1 MDLLPFFQ
9 WSEET
14 GLGRMVRESVWAFA
28 VIESV
33 HLLALSMM
41 GGAALLV
48 DFRMLNLGLRRWP
61 VGEIAREAQRF
72 FSLGLLVLV
81 FSGVALFSSEA
92 VKCYYSTPFWV
103 KMSTLTVATLF
114 AYTVRRRVAFA
125 GEGQFGGVTRALVA
139 LMSIALWFTV
149 AASGRWIGFSG

>member
-33 HLLALSMM
+33 HLLALATL
-41 GGAALLV
+41 GGAVLLV
-48 DFRMLNLGLRRWP
+48 DMRMLNLGLRARP
-61 VGEIAREAQRF
+61 VAELARDSQRF
-72 FSLGLLVLV
+72 VRAGLAVLIL
-81 FSGVALFSSEA
+81 SGIALFASEA
-92 VKCYYSTPFWV
+92 VKCYYSYPFWV
-103 KMSTLTVATLF
+103 KMGALILAIGFTF
-114 AYTVRRRVAFA
+114 TVRSRVALA
-125 GEGQFGGVTRALVA
+125 AEGQIPAGTQMIVALV
-139 LMSIALWFTV
+139 SIALWFTV

>member
-28 VIESV
+28 AIESV
-33 HLLALSMM
+33 HLLALTMM

-48 DFRMLNLGLRRWP
+48 DFRMLNLGLRRRP
-61 VGEIAREAQRF
+61 VGELAREAQRF
-72 FSLGLLVLV
+72 FSLGLGVLV
-81 FSGVALFSSEA
+81 ISGVALFSSEA

-103 KMSTLTVATLF
+103 KMSTLVVATLF
-114 AYTVRRRVAFA
+114 AYTIRRRVAFA
-125 GEGQFGGVTRALVA
+125 GEGQFGGTTRVIVA

>member
-9 WSEET
+9 WSEDT

-33 HLLALSMM
+33 HLLALATL
-41 GGAALLV
+41 GGAILLV
-48 DFRMLNLGLRRWP
+48 DLRLLNLGLRQRTL
-61 VGEIAREAQRF
+61 GELAAEARPFVRLA
-72 FSLGLLVLV
+72 LVVLIV
-81 FSGVALFSSEA
+81 SGVALFASEA

-103 KMSTLTVATLF
+103 KMSALILATLF
-114 AYTVRRRVAFA
+114 TFTIRNRVASAEDGRFSGSA
-125 GEGQFGGVTRALVA
+125 RRGVA
-139 LMSIALWFTV
+139 LLSLALWFTV